1 MDVSAIEVFNHVLL
15 LLLLLLL
22 LLILIIL
29 LLLLLLQ
36 VRGLIKYRNSL

>member
-1 MDVSAIEVFNHVLL
+1 MDVSAIEVFNHA

-22 LLILIIL
+22 LLILL

>member
-1 MDVSAIEVFNHVLL
+1 MDVSAIEVFNHALL

-22 LLILIIL
+22 LLILLL